1 MFDVVA
7 AAAAIAPRIR
17 AAADTIEA
25 ERQLPGEIV
34 DAMAE
39 ARLFTLL
46 APATYGGA
54 EAEPNAAIR
63 AVELIAS
70 ADGSAGWLAQN
81 GSFESSLLGWL
92 SSEAIAG
99 MRALESRGATNI
111 LVGGANLP
119 QATAVEVEGGYLIDG
134 HWDFVSGV
142 MHSNWILGGFW
153 ILDRPGG
160 ERRVG
165 ADGEPL
171 RRIAFIPHGDGEVL
185 DTWNVMGM
193 RGTGSNDFVVRDLF
207 VPAERTMWYADPSP
221 FPGPRYR
228 RPYIG
233 TWGWSLHG
241 GNSLGMARGAIEDL
255 TALAQTHNSKHSTT
269 LLRNRPHVQSA
280 IAEAEAIVRSARA
293 FLFEAVEAAWVAA
306 NEDAPDAMRR
316 TWVARLAL
324 MHAVHEAL
332 RAVQLLYDAAGT
344 SAIFTE
350 HRIERAL
357 RDLNVAKH
365 HVAASREHY
374 ESVGS
379 VLLGADDPAT
389 LPLDPAE

>member
-25 ERQLPGEIV
+25 ERQLPDDIV
-34 DAMAE
+34 EAMAK
-39 ARLFTLL
+39 AKLFTLL
-46 APATYGGA
+46 APAAYGGA
-54 EAEPNAAIR
+54 EAEPTTAIR
-63 AVELIAS
+63 AIELISA
-70 ADGSAGWLAQN
+70 ADGSAGWRAQN
-81 GSFESSLLGWL
+81 GSFESALLGWL
-92 SSEAIAG
+92 SPEAIAG
-99 MRALESRGATNI
+99 MRALESRGARDF

-119 QATAVEVEGGYLIDG
+119 QATAVDAVGGYVIDG
-134 HWDFVSGV
+134 RWDFVSGV
-142 MHSNWILGGFW
+142 MHSNWILGGFG
-153 ILDRPGG
+153 ILDGPGG
-160 ERRVG
+160 ARRVG

-171 RRIAFIPHGDGEVL
+171 QRIAFIPHGDGEVL

-207 VPAERTMWYADPSP
+207 VPAERTMWYADPAP

-233 TWGWSLHG
+233 AWGWSLHG

-255 TALAQTHNSKHSTT
+255 SALAQTHDSKHSTS
-269 LLRNRPHVQSA
+269 LLRNRPHVQRA

-293 FLFEAVEAAWVAA
+293 FLFEAVEEAWIAA
-306 NEDAPDAMRR
+306 NSDAPDAVRLN
-316 TWVARLAL
+316 WEARLAL
-324 MHAVHEAL
+324 MHSAHEAL

-344 SAIFTE
+344 NAIFTA

-365 HVAASREHY
+365 HVAASKQHY

-379 VLLGADDPAT
+379 ILLGADNPAT
-389 LPLDPAE
+389 LPLDPAQ

>member
-25 ERQLPGEIV
+25 ERQLPDDIAE
-34 DAMAE
+34 AMAE
-39 ARLFTLL
+39 AKLFTLL
-46 APATYGGA
+46 SPAVYGGA
-54 EAEPNAAIR
+54 EAEPTTAIR
-63 AVELIAS
+63 AIEQIAR

-81 GSFESSLLGWL
+81 GSFEAALLGWL
-92 SSEAIAG
+92 SAEAIEG
-99 MRALESRGATNI
+99 MCTLESRGAADI
-111 LVGGANLP
+111 RLGGSTMA

-153 ILDRPGG
+153 ILDGPGG
-160 ERRVG
+160 ERRIGPTGDPVQ
-165 ADGEPL
+165 
-171 RRIAFIPHGDGEVL
+171 RIAFMPQGDGEVI

-207 VPAERTMWYADPSP
+207 VPVERTMWYADPSP

-228 RPYIG
+228 APYVG

-241 GNSLGMARGAIEDL
+241 GNTLGMARGAIEDL
-255 TALAQTHNSKHSTT
+255 SALAQTRTSKVDTS
-269 LLRNRPHVQSA
+269 LLRDRPHVQAA
-280 IAEAEAIVRSARA
+280 IAEAEAIVRGARA

-306 NEDAPDAMRR
+306 NEEAPDAIRR
-316 TWVARLAL
+316 NWEARLAL
-324 MHAVHEAL
+324 TYSVHEAL

-344 SAIFTE
+344 NAIYTA
-350 HRIERAL
+350 HRIERVL

-365 HVAASREHY
+365 HIAASKKHY

-379 VLLGADDPAT
+379 VLLGANDPVA
-389 LPLDPAE
+389 PSD